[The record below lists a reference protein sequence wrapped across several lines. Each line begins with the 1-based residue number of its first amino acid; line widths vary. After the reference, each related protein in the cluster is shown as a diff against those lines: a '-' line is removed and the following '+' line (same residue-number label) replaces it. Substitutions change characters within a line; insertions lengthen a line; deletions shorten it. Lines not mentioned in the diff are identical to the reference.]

1 MPNTAEP
8 TEWLKVRLVETLADG
23 RHERASKSRNQII
36 QAALDLVREGNPTP
50 NAGQVAE
57 RAQLGLRSVFRHFKD
72 MESLFHGMLE
82 EVQELVWPIVAR
94 PVTGDSFAERLDC
107 LIEIRYAVFE
117 RVNPYQ
123 DSVDHYIITSPLFK
137 KRREMEAQFLR
148 MQLEGVLS
156 DIPKIDPNTVEA
168 IDLLLCYVAWRR
180 MRNIQGLTTPQIK
193 TIVAESVMKLIN

>member
-1 MPNTAEP
+1 MPNTDEP

-23 RHERASKSRNQII
+23 RHERASKNRKQII

-82 EVQELVWPIVAR
+82 EVQELVMPIAAQ
-94 PVTGDSFAERLDC
+94 PVTGDSFAERLNC

-148 MQLEGVLS
+148 LQLENVLS
-156 DIPKIDPNTVEA
+156 AVQDIDPDTVEA

-180 MRNIQGLTTPQIK
+180 MRTIQGLTTAQIK
-193 TIVAESVMKLIN
+193 TIVTRSVMKLVS